1 MGMCRPSKDELD
13 ALEELGNS
21 GWNWDSLLP
30 YFKKVRALYD
40 FPTTLLLLTEF
51 VERSLAVLELVSQ
64 RRCQVC
70 CEAQS

>member
-30 YFKKVRALYD
+30 YFKKVSLSND
-40 FPTTLLLLTEF
+40 ISPMLFLLTEF
-51 VERSLAVLELVSQ
+51 IERSLAALELVS
-64 RRCQVC
+64 
-70 CEAQS
+70 